1 MIATKNQTATRNER
15 VKNAVKVA
23 VASAAGVGAIFVW
36 FALIVAT

>member
-1 MIATKNQTATRNER
+1 MIATKNQTARNER

-36 FALIVAT
+36 IALIVAG